1 MPDGPEPFG
10 FLMFF
15 PDKIPGRSNQETMFI
30 HRLIFIINF
39 TCFWSV
45 VLCGVLIA
53 GLSTSPGMNLARQA
67 GEWAGSRYLTG
78 QVSVGRL
85 EGNLWNRLSFYD
97 LSMTLPDSL
106 GGYEVI
112 GVQEGKVEFRPLNVF
127 RDKPI
132 LTNITVDGLKVLYRE
147 GVGPR
152 SWDSIGVLFGM
163 DNRFQG
169 ESGRPTPVPIPSLR
183 VARGHF
189 KYLDR
194 RDPDDIVR
202 IEARNF
208 FLRGGM
214 TDTDH
219 VSAILETHSVSFLI
233 KGFQDSISTLYADV
247 RRSGDSLSIFDLTL
261 EATAGPHLAFQ
272 AHGLLSSI
280 KKRAISLDLTAHG
293 DVGAI
298 GRLIGIDGTLD
309 GQFQLKGS
317 VDNTL
322 NEPIV
327 AARLTS
333 DELFTELGYISDASL
348 NLTYAD
354 DLLTIGQYRGG
365 TEAGWVSGEAMLDV
379 SEERHRYRLR
389 IAPSTLS
396 LKALPAGLVGEVS
409 PVAGIATAEMDLQG
423 IGWMDPELKGSASVY
438 TDSLSIDEKELLEFS
453 ASAWY
458 DRGQVTIEAR
468 SSTGALSAKG
478 RLSLDGKTDL
488 TADLFIP
495 DTGDVTALIGE
506 SSSDG
511 LAEMTVLISGEITR
525 PSIWFDG
532 QIVDLVYADIPL
544 GTLMVSGSVDS
555 TLLARVDAYLDTTKI
570 HLSMEAELTGE
581 KAITGRLDLDD
592 LRLKDYIVS
601 DQALGLDAR
610 LDLEGRIEGSL
621 QRPLIRGNGLL
632 QDLIVRDENL
642 GNTSMALTLD
652 NRDLSFTLVKPD
664 LSVIADGLVRLE
676 ENYPFDIRLD
686 IKRTNLSPLLAIMAK
701 RKIES
706 HAGRFTGKMKAV
718 GFAEYPDLSTITVEL
733 DSLILAMDDRE
744 LYFAAPST
752 VHLERQMVTINQLE
766 LTGDLGHIMLN
777 GIASLKPG
785 GLVDVEALFE
795 GAQIDFLSPFLL
807 PRGNLRGSADGYFS
821 LTGSPDAP
829 LLNGL
834 FSTTDMQYADQERT
848 NHLGTVSL
856 SVNYQD
862 QMLRFPTLSLET
874 PLGTASARI
883 DYPLDLSWGSP
894 YTPVD
899 EAFNVSLDM
908 DHLAIA
914 PLRNFF
920 PSIPPDLDGTIN
932 GHIEVSGPVTHPE
945 DMGGFIVVDSLRL
958 FGLQNELVNEDTLY
972 ARFNTA
978 YVDLDTTAIT
988 LHRLNQ
994 SEDLGRIE
1002 AGGRY
1007 AFLSQNGTSEES
1019 DFTITTSQIS
1029 MEALLALMGQD
1040 LVLSGTLDS
1049 DIEISGPGSLRS
1061 WDTRFKIDRMA
1072 YNEATLDSME
1082 GRLVYEYGDLVI
1094 HDFQT
1099 WFKDRTLVAYGTIP
1113 YDTDGDDG
1121 AFERSNVAITVEGED
1136 LDLSFL
1142 SGIVYDLERVRG
1154 RGDVQLTVGGT
1165 PFAPRSV
1172 GGIYVQDAEIKL
1184 RDFNP
1189 PLNASELQFIVDG
1202 DEVSMKPVAMKA
1214 GDGSIYV
1221 FSRIAHENFKLASYE
1236 AHATLNQAD
1245 IELIGSS
1252 KLTADGSL
1260 SLSGDRQRG
1269 QLSGTSLTVSGI
1281 VTHPLNL
1288 GTLILGTGDV
1298 IRPQA
1303 APDPLLEQIALD
1315 VEIDVPRL
1323 RIRNAMADIEV
1334 EGGFALSGT
1343 AQNPVVTGN
1352 TAALDN
1358 GNIVY
1363 MDTKFQVETGRMEF
1377 LDRKPL
1383 ESFTSLVDYP
1393 VEQTNPEMTILA
1405 EATRV
1410 RDIYGNEYDVSL
1422 NLTGRALQP
1431 NLQLTATPSEE
1442 GTAELR
1448 NQNVLYGPQVVSLL
1462 TFGLP
1467 GMKADT
1473 ETFAG
1478 IGNRAL
1484 LMATGSQAE
1493 KLLKLDE
1500 VRIEGDVLNNNSETG
1515 SPAQITISK
1524 WVNRRTRVTF
1534 TRLFDSSEYQ
1544 LRVGYQLSNFLFIE
1558 TFTDQISERPQN
1570 GLDLKLKF
1578 RFR

>member
-1 MPDGPEPFG
+1 
-10 FLMFF
+10 
-15 PDKIPGRSNQETMFI
+15 MFI
-30 HRLIFIINF
+30 QRFVFLINF

-45 VLCGVLIA
+45 VLCGVLLA
-53 GLSTSPGMNLARQA
+53 GLSTSPGMNLIRYA
-67 GEWAGSRYLTG
+67 GEWAGSRYLNG
-78 QVSVGRL
+78 QVSVGRF
-85 EGNLWNRLSFYD
+85 EGNLWSGVSFYD

-112 GVQEGKVEFRPLNVF
+112 GAQEGKLEIQLLSVF
-127 RDKPI
+127 RGEPLLSD
-132 LTNITVDGLKVLYRE
+132 ITVDGLKVLYQE
-147 GVGPR
+147 GVGSR
-152 SWDSIGVLFGM
+152 SWNSVGVLLGT
-163 DNRFQG
+163 DNRLPG
-169 ESGRPTPVPIPSLR
+169 ESGGPTPVQIPRIR
-183 VARGHF
+183 VVRGNF
-189 KYLDR
+189 KYLDH
-194 RDPDDIVR
+194 RDPDNILK
-202 IEARNF
+202 IEARNI
-208 FLRGGM
+208 FLRGSM

-247 RRSGDSLSIFDLTL
+247 RRSGDSLSIAHLTMQ
-261 EATAGPHLAFQ
+261 ATAGPNLALQ

-280 KKRAISLDLTAHG
+280 KKRAVSLDLAAHG

-298 GRLIGIDGTLD
+298 GRLIGMDGILD

-317 VDNTL
+317 LDNTL

-333 DELFTELGYISDASL
+333 DELFTEIGYISDASL
-348 NLTYAD
+348 NLAYAE
-354 DLLTIGQYRGG
+354 DLLTIDRYGG
-365 TEAGWVSGEAMLDV
+365 VTEAGWVSGQAMLDV

-396 LKALPAGLVGEVS
+396 LKALPTSLIGGVS
-409 PVAGIATAEMDLQG
+409 PIAGIATAEMDLRG
-423 IGWMDPELKGSASVY
+423 IGWVDSELKGSASVY
-438 TDSLSIDEKELLEFS
+438 ADSLSIGGKKLREFI
-453 ASAWY
+453 ASARY
-458 DRGQVTIEAR
+458 DREQVMLEAR
-468 SSTGALSAKG
+468 SSTGVLSAKG
-478 RLSLDGKTDL
+478 RLSLDGKADL
-488 TADLFIP
+488 IADLFIP

-506 SSSDG
+506 SSPDG
-511 LAEMTVLISGEITR
+511 LAEMTVLINGEIMR

-532 QIVDLVYADIPL
+532 QIVDLVYANIPL
-544 GTLMVSGSVDS
+544 GTLMVSGSMDS

-570 HLSMEAELTGE
+570 HLAMEAELTGE
-581 KAITGRLDLDD
+581 QAITGRLNMDD
-592 LRLKDYIVS
+592 LRLRDYIIS
-601 DQALGLDAR
+601 NQALGLDAR

-621 QRPLIRGNGLL
+621 QRPTIRGNGLL
-632 QDLIVRDENL
+632 QDLMIRGENL

-652 NRDLSFTLVKPD
+652 HRDLSFTMVKPD

-676 ENYPFDIRLD
+676 ESYPFDIRLD
-686 IKRTNLSPLLAIMAK
+686 IKRTNLSPLLAILAK
-701 RKIES
+701 RKIER
-706 HAGRFTGKMKAV
+706 HTGRFTGKMKAV

-733 DSLILAMDDRE
+733 DSLIMAMDGRE

-752 VHLERQMVTINQLE
+752 VQLERQMVTINQLE

-795 GAQIDFLSPFLL
+795 GVQSDFLSPFIL
-807 PRGNLRGSADGYFS
+807 PKGNLRGSTDGFFS
-821 LTGSPDAP
+821 LTGSPDRP

-834 FSTTDMQYADQERT
+834 FSTADMQYTDQERT

-856 SVNYQD
+856 SVNYENR
-862 QMLRFPTLSLET
+862 MLRFPVLSLET
-874 PLGTASARI
+874 PLGTATASVA
-883 DYPLDLSWGSP
+883 YPMDLSWGSP

-899 EAFNVSLDM
+899 EPFNVSLDM
-908 DHLAIA
+908 DHLSIA
-914 PLRNFF
+914 PLRNFI

-932 GHIEVSGPVTHPE
+932 GHMKVSGPVTHPE
-945 DMGGFIVVDSLRL
+945 DMEGYIVADSLRL
-958 FGLQNELVNEDTLY
+958 FGLQHELVTEDTLY
-972 ARFNTA
+972 ARFNGA

-994 SEDLGRIE
+994 SEDLGHIE
-1002 AGGRY
+1002 AAGRY

-1019 DFTITTSQIS
+1019 DFTITTRHLS

-1061 WDTRFKIDRMA
+1061 WDARFKIDRLA
-1072 YNEATLDSME
+1072 YNEAAVDSIE
-1082 GRLVYEYGDLVI
+1082 GRLVHEYGDLVI

-1099 WFKDRTLVAYGTIP
+1099 WFNDRSLVAYGTIP
-1113 YDTDGDDG
+1113 YEPDGGDG
-1121 AFERSNVAITVEGED
+1121 VPERSNVAITVEGED

-1142 SGIVYDLERVRG
+1142 SGIVYDVERVRG

-1172 GGIYVQDAEIKL
+1172 GEIHVRDAEIKL

-1189 PLNASELQFIVDG
+1189 PLNASELQLIVDS
-1202 DEVSMKPVAMKA
+1202 DEVSLKPVALKA
-1214 GDGSIYV
+1214 GDGSI
-1221 FSRIAHENFKLASYE
+1221 FASSRIAHENFRLTSYE

-1252 KLTADGSL
+1252 KLTVDGSL
-1260 SLSGDRQRG
+1260 SLAGDRQRG
-1269 QLSGTSLTVSGI
+1269 QLSGTSLTATGI
-1281 VTHPLNL
+1281 VTHPLDL

-1303 APDPLLEQIALD
+1303 APDPFLEQIALD

-1323 RIRNAMADIEV
+1323 RIRNAMADLEV
-1334 EGGFALSGT
+1334 EGGIALSGT

-1352 TAALDN
+1352 AAALDN
-1358 GNIVY
+1358 GNVVY
-1363 MDTKFQVETGRMEF
+1363 LDTDFQVETGRMEF
-1377 LDRKPL
+1377 LNRTPL

-1405 EATRV
+1405 EAPRV

-1442 GTAELR
+1442 GTADLR
-1448 NQNVLYGPQVVSLL
+1448 DQNVLYGPQVVSLL

-1493 KLLKLDE
+1493 KLLRLDE
-1500 VRIEGDVLNNNSETG
+1500 VRIEGDVLNNDSETG

-1524 WVNRRTRVTF
+1524 WVNRRTQVTF